1 MSTGLI
7 KYGGAHICFYGNIIL
22 RLLSV
27 ILYTQMKIKVKI
39 KNLKRPGNPFSTFT
53 QKNGFKTV

>member
-1 MSTGLI
+1 MLTGLI
-7 KYGGAHICFYGNIIL
+7 KYGGAHICFY
-22 RLLSV
+22 V

-53 QKNGFKTV
+53 QKSGCKTV